1 MTGNPRHAYAGVG
14 NRTGTMRPEPRLTAS
29 LSMKIKLTALVAP
42 DMVESIHAIASSLD
56 DVSVNV
62 DIYRHP
68 QDAVDLFDRY
78 AEQSDVLL
86 LGGPIAY
93 HLVQDHIRAG
103 DIEFDRPIVHVPY
116 TEIAIYRALF
126 KVIEEIEG
134 RSVPSISIDHPAE
147 SDIRECLEELEISM
161 GQTVTWE
168 CSANDDLEEL
178 IRFHHRLWSEG
189 HCEFAMTSVY
199 LVYQRL
205 LELGV
210 PVYRIAPAKSSI
222 RNSMQRALLE
232 GQSTRHAESQIVI
245 GIIRL
250 ADDAASGGAV
260 SEYQLRRRKLALE
273 QVLLDFGERIQAL
286 IDWSA
291 LNELRFVTTRG
302 QIERGTRHFRE
313 MDLMLDVQKA
323 ANIGAFFGIGFGSTA
338 NEAEIRAREA
348 VAKARSVG
356 TGACFVVETNGNVRG
371 PVGEATQ
378 LDYSLRS
385 DDPYRL
391 KVARRAGLSVAT
403 INKLIAFVE
412 KSDRHR
418 FTSLELACAFGITL
432 RSARRILTKLEDARF
447 VLAAGEEQPVSRGRP
462 RKVYQLSFDTGA
474 IRP

>member
-1 MTGNPRHAYAGVG
+1 MITR
-14 NRTGTMRPEPRLTAS
+14 
-29 LSMKIKLTALVAP
+29 LTALVAP
-42 DMVESIHAIASSLD
+42 DMVELVHTLANSLD
-56 DVSVNV
+56 DVSINIDV
-62 DIYRHP
+62 YHHP
-68 QDAVDLFDRY
+68 QDAVALFELYID
-78 AEQSDVLL
+78 QSDVLL

-93 HLVQDHIRAG
+93 QLVQEHIRNAKL
-103 DIEFDRPIVHVPY
+103 EFHKPIVHVPY

-126 KVIEEIEG
+126 KVMEEIKG
-134 RSVPSISIDHPAE
+134 KPIPAISIDHPAE

-161 GQTVTWE
+161 GQTITWE
-168 CSANDDLEEL
+168 CSASDDLDEL
-178 IRFHHRLWSEG
+178 ALFHYQLWSEG
-189 HCEFAMTSVY
+189 HCVFAMTSVY

-205 LELGV
+205 LELKV

-232 GQSTRHAESQIVI
+232 GQSARHAESQIVI

-250 ADDAASGGAV
+250 ADDGSPSGSVV

-273 QVLLDFGERIQAL
+273 QVLVDFGERIQAL

-302 QIERGTRHFRE
+302 QIERGTHHFSE
-313 MDLMLDVQKA
+313 MDVMLDVQKA

-348 VAKARSVG
+348 VSKARSVG

-371 PVGEATQ
+371 PVGETTQ

-391 KVARRAGLSVAT
+391 SVAKRAGLSIAT
-403 INKLIAFVE
+403 VNKLVAFVE
-412 KSDRHR
+412 KSDRSR
-418 FTSLELACAFGITL
+418 FTAIELACAFGITL
-432 RSARRILTKLEDARF
+432 RSARRILTKLEQASF
-447 VLAAGEEQPVSRGRP
+447 VLASGEEQPAARGRP
-462 RKVYQLSFDTGA
+462 RKIYQLSLG
-474 IRP
+474 